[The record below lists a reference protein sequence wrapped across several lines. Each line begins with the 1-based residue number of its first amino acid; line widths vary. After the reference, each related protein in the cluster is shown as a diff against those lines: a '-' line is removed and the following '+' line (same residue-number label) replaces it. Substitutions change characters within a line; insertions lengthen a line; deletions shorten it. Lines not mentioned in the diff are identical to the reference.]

1 MIKIQFQ
8 NREEL
13 DFLYSLFKKSDSN
26 MIQVQKGFHDLTIQ
40 MDDQNR
46 EKGLLIIHKQLKK
59 LIMHKK
65 RVDWCKRVIQ
75 EEFFYTDEDEQM
87 QIINILF
94 SILDGKRKDLTVDMN
109 HEQEERQIDHALNEL
124 LFHNRSFSFDAFVMF
139 RLRTY
144 LEKLSSYI
152 ETAIDEYKMEQ
163 DYQAFIH
170 YLRSFLMNRKPQM
183 KTIYLVHDDGFT
195 FFNEQKQLM
204 KRSEL
209 NKRIDRKLLSDHPVY
224 VDSITIAPLI
234 SIAPEHIYLFTDH
247 PDFGIIQTLKN
258 IFEEKITILSLR
270 EFSNYSI
277 SNKF

>member
-1 MIKIQFQ
+1 
-8 NREEL
+8 
-13 DFLYSLFKKSDSN
+13 
-26 MIQVQKGFHDLTIQ
+26 
-40 MDDQNR
+40 
-46 EKGLLIIHKQLKK
+46 
-59 LIMHKK
+59 
-65 RVDWCKRVIQ
+65 
-75 EEFFYTDEDEQM
+75 M

-183 KTIYLVHDDGFT
+183 KTIYLVHDDGLLF
-195 FFNEQKQLM
+195 LM
-204 KRSEL
+204 
-209 NKRIDRKLLSDHPVY
+209 NK
-224 VDSITIAPLI
+224 
-234 SIAPEHIYLFTDH
+234 
-247 PDFGIIQTLKN
+247 N
-258 IFEEKITILSLR
+258 
-270 EFSNYSI
+270 N
-277 SNKF
+277 